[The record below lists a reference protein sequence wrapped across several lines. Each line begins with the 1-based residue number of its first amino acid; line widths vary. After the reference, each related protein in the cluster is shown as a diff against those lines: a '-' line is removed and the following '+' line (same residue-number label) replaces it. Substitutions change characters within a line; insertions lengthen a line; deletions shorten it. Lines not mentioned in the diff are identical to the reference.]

1 MINHKT
7 RRNNRFRSNGRRNS
21 YRRSDSNGHS
31 NRGSNSMNDGFS
43 RPNSFRG
50 NQNAPRMLEKYTNLA
65 KEALASGDR
74 ILSENY
80 FQHADHFNRIISEK
94 ADHYAKI
101 ASEKVASEKVTSEKV
116 TSEKVT
122 SEKVASETKE
132 PPTIGLP
139 SSFTNKD
146 SKSEKVIQEIQSQQ
160 TENKQEK

>member
-1 MINHKT
+1 
-7 RRNNRFRSNGRRNS
+7 
-21 YRRSDSNGHS
+21 
-31 NRGSNSMNDGFS
+31 MNDGFS

-101 ASEKVASEKVTSEKV
+101 ASDKIASEKVTSEKV
-116 TSEKVT
+116 AP
-122 SEKVASETKE
+122 EKVASETKD